1 MGDLASTQAGTRV
14 NVEQASKRA
23 MQEPTRLNNGE
34 GRSEMGETSDS
45 AQLVLPG

>member
-14 NVEQASKRA
+14 KVEQASKRA

-34 GRSEMGETSDS
+34 GRSELGQTSD
-45 AQLVLPG
+45 ALQLDLPG